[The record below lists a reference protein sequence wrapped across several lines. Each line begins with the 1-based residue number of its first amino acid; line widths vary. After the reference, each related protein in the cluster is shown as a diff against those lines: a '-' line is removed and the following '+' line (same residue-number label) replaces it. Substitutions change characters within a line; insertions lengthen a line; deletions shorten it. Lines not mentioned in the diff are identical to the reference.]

1 MVPKIWCVEKCK
13 TFLGHPVLCHLL
25 FIFFRLQIGCNGDS
39 LCRSYKM
46 RFRFGLLTQ
55 LGLLMLSVWSEV
67 QTCIRPSRCHCHSLS
82 LASVKS
88 RLILPFWYWLTQVVP
103 DIRSLKGC
111 VCTSMCISCT
121 IYEK

>member
-13 TFLGHPVLCHLL
+13 TFLATLYYVICFL
-25 FIFFRLQIGCNGDS
+25 FSSGCRLAVMVNS

-55 LGLLMLSVWSEV
+55 LGLLMLSVWSEM